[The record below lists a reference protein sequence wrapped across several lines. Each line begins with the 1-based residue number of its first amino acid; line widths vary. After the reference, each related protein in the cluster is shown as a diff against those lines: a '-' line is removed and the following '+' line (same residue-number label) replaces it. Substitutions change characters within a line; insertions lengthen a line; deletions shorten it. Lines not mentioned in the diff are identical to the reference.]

1 MVQNQEQPVGKITF
15 SILIALSLSH
25 CLNDLLQS
33 VLSAS
38 YPLFK
43 DDLGL
48 SFAQIGLI
56 TLVYQLSASV
66 FQPITG
72 IFFDKH
78 PVAWSLPIG
87 MSFTLIGL
95 INLAFSDNL
104 YWILA
109 SVFLIGIGS
118 SVLHPEASR
127 ITFLASGGKRGL
139 AQSLFQVGGNFGGS
153 LGPLLVALLVAPY
166 GRQHL
171 IVFAFVALAAIGVMY
186 PICKWYRSYLN
197 RMKEQTVSIRK
208 PVHLPLP
215 MDKTALSIGI
225 LLILIFSKYIY
236 MASLTSYYTFYLIHK
251 FNVSVQD
258 SQLYLFIFLV
268 ATAIGVM
275 YPICKWYKSYL
286 NRMKAQTVSVRK
298 PVHLP
303 LPMDKT
309 ALSIA
314 ILLILIFSKYI
325 YMASLTSYYTFYLI
339 HKFNVSVQDSQLYL
353 FIFLV
358 ATAIGTLIG
367 GPVGDRI
374 GRKYV
379 IWASILG
386 AAPFSLLM
394 PHANL
399 LWTIILS
406 FCVGLMLS
414 SAFPAILLYAQELLP
429 TKLGLISG
437 LFFGFAFGVAGVA
450 SAVLG
455 NLADKTSIEYVY
467 NICAYMPLLGLVTFF
482 LPNLKKKKI
491 E

>member
-33 VLSAS
+33 VVSAA

-72 IFFDKH
+72 IIFDKY

-186 PICKWYRSYLN
+186 PICKWY
-197 RMKEQTVSIRK
+197 
-208 PVHLPLP
+208 
-215 MDKTALSIGI
+215 
-225 LLILIFSKYIY
+225 
-236 MASLTSYYTFYLIHK
+236 
-251 FNVSVQD
+251 
-258 SQLYLFIFLV
+258 
-268 ATAIGVM
+268 
-275 YPICKWYKSYL
+275 KSYL

-303 LPMDKT
+303 
-309 ALSIA
+309 
-314 ILLILIFSKYI
+314 LLILIFSKYI

>member
-186 PICKWYRSYLN
+186 PICKWY
-197 RMKEQTVSIRK
+197 
-208 PVHLPLP
+208 
-215 MDKTALSIGI
+215 
-225 LLILIFSKYIY
+225 
-236 MASLTSYYTFYLIHK
+236 
-251 FNVSVQD
+251 
-258 SQLYLFIFLV
+258 
-268 ATAIGVM
+268 
-275 YPICKWYKSYL
+275 KSYL

-303 LPMDKT
+303 LPMD
-309 ALSIA
+309 
-314 ILLILIFSKYI
+314 
-325 YMASLTSYYTFYLI
+325 
-339 HKFNVSVQDSQLYL
+339 
-353 FIFLV
+353 
-358 ATAIGTLIG
+358 
-367 GPVGDRI
+367 
-374 GRKYV
+374 
-379 IWASILG
+379 
-386 AAPFSLLM
+386 
-394 PHANL
+394 
-399 LWTIILS
+399 
-406 FCVGLMLS
+406 C
-414 SAFPAILLYAQELLP
+414 LLYTSDA
-429 TKLGLISG
+429 
-437 LFFGFAFGVAGVA
+437 
-450 SAVLG
+450 
-455 NLADKTSIEYVY
+455 ADD
-467 NICAYMPLLGLVTFF
+467 
-482 LPNLKKKKI
+482 
-491 E
+491 